1 MGGSV
6 GEDRRDLLR
15 RLGAADVWRF
25 CRVVAGR
32 GSVCRVLGLVE
43 RSIVTG
49 NDKKSKK
56 GG

>member
-43 RSIVTG
+43 RSIVNG
-49 NDKKSKK
+49 NDKK
-56 GG
+56 